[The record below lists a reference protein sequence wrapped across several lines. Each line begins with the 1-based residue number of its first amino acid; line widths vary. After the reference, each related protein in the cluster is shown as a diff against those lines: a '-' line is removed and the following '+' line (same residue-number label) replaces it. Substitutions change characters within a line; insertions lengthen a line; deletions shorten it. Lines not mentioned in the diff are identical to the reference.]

1 MHILNIITHCQIAL
15 QKLCNLYF
23 QKRSGDIYLLVAL
36 PIVDIIKPLNLY

>member
-23 QKRSGDIYLLVAL
+23 HKRSQDIYLLVPL
-36 PIVDIIKPLNLY
+36 PIVDTIMPLNLY